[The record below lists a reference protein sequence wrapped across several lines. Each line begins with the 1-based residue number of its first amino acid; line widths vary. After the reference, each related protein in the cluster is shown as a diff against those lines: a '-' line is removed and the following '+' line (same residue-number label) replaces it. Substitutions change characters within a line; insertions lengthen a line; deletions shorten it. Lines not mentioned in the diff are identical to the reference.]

1 MSAYMIDSY
10 GDCYRDFE
18 RRSCWRCREGV
29 GSGKQS
35 QEKPKS
41 TQIDHEFVETKR
53 RPTVIDVGKNRQA
66 RSSADGQTEAL
77 AVFASPNLPSI
88 LPMGAFPLT
97 LVALGHVSR
106 RSFDDM
112 VK

>member
-1 MSAYMIDSY
+1 MFACIIDSY
-10 GDCYRDFE
+10 GDCYRDFD

-29 GSGKQS
+29 GSGEQS

-41 TQIDHEFVETKR
+41 TQIDYEFVKTKR
-53 RPTVIDVGKNRQA
+53 RPNLIDVGKNRKA

-77 AVFASPNLPSI
+77 AVLASPNLPGI

-106 RSFDDM
+106 RSLDDI